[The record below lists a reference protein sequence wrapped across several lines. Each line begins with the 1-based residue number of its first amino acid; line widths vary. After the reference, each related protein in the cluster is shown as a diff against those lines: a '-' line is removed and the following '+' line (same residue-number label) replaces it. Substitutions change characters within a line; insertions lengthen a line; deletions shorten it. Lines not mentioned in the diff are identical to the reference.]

1 MADTAPPVPTVTIDD
16 LRVFHAKHF
25 PHAAPPEQ
33 FVHGAEAAN
42 PCISDAAEEY
52 YEEDDGLGYY
62 PDGAKRTLTDEQI
75 AMFRHSEIQE
85 MLRKQRSRREDEE
98 LTEDKPASTD
108 RSPHPETPVASHAST
123 PTSQILT
130 VSTGDLKQTQS
141 GRVEKPKVQQW
152 ATSSARTKKRNKQ
165 NRDNYRAK
173 KKAEGQKRKK
183 ASYGKGDEDES
194 DEWDPWHQANGPDVQ
209 KEEALD
215 LDY

>member
-1 MADTAPPVPTVTIDD
+1 MADAVPPIPAVTIDD

-25 PHAAPPEQ
+25 PHAALPGQ
-33 FVHGAEAAN
+33 FMCSTETTQGHV
-42 PCISDAAEEY
+42 SDAVEEY

-62 PDGAKRTLTDEQI
+62 PDGTKRTLTDEQI
-75 AMFRHSEIQE
+75 AIFRHSEIQE
-85 MLRKQRSRREDEE
+85 ILRKRRLQREDGQLSEV
-98 LTEDKPASTD
+98 KPASRD
-108 RSPHPETPVASHAST
+108 CSPHLESLVSSH
-123 PTSQILT
+123 TSPPMGQTLT
-130 VSTGDLKQTQS
+130 TNAGDLKQMQS
-141 GRVEKPKVQQW
+141 CRVEKPNVQKW

-183 ASYGKGDEDES
+183 ASYGREDENES

-209 KEEALD
+209 KEEALE